1 MPRVHPKS
9 NGEEEVESVSATS
22 TPNQGQS
29 ARKRHICPTC
39 ERCFTTS
46 GHLARHSRVHTGEK
60 NHKCPFPG
68 CDTRCSRQD
77 NLQQHYRIHLSPGSR
92 RTSSRSSASRRGRR
106 GTTDNNASP
115 PASQQDYSLAS
126 EQPPLSPPPLV
137 PVSIPAPS
145 LSPPPLQPV
154 RATGTDVRYSPP
166 PDSPPPL
173 AHATM
178 TVAYHHAHQRASPA
192 SSATSSPE
200 STSFPST
207 NMISPPPLAQLHSVH
222 PSTSTQSNTYGFR
235 TNGAYQD
242 HSGTSTA
249 YSYGQSESPTSENY
263 QATSEGY
270 TSNQYPLPRIETLAP
285 KDDLSASPSVAISNT
300 SLTGVNS
307 RHSISHI
314 SHSHTAYPRMM
325 SSSMNSRPSTGPP
338 SPASS
343 HSTSHS
349 VVSHS
354 GPPTPNG
361 YTTYDPESGQSSPY
375 DQTSPPL
382 SSHPGGPIL
391 EPSLSRYSP
400 PPVLAPIHGF
410 TSHDSMEVMSRSG
423 RVISDQYE
431 RRPSSR
437 GDYPDRYAHYE
448 TRYAP
453 DEPRYGRAVYGL
465 GQERQDLSPVQTY
478 MPHQSSSMSGF
489 HDMYPPGGTVNLN
502 HGAWKS
508 DHLSNRGMKSIN
520 ALVQ

>member
-1 MPRVHPKS
+1 MPRVHQKS
-9 NGEEEVESVSATS
+9 NGEGEVEGVSATS

-29 ARKRHICPTC
+29 ARKRHVCPTC

-92 RTSSRSSASRRGRR
+92 RTSSRSSPSASRRGRR
-106 GTTDNNASP
+106 GTTNNNISTP
-115 PASQQDYSLAS
+115 SQQQEHGIAP

-137 PVSIPAPS
+137 PATIPPS
-145 LSPPPLQPV
+145 LSPSPLEPA
-154 RATGTDVRYSPP
+154 RAYSPP

-173 AHATM
+173 AHATIPGSYQH
-178 TVAYHHAHQRASPA
+178 VPQGASPV
-192 SSATSSPE
+192 SSATSSPDA
-200 STSFPST
+200 SSFPLSDSSLS
-207 NMISPPPLAQLHSVH
+207 ISPPPPVSTHSATAVH
-222 PSTSTQSNTYGFR
+222 PNSYDFR
-235 TNGAYQD
+235 AGPIYQD
-242 HSGTSTA
+242 PGNDAVYPYRPSD
-249 YSYGQSESPTSENY
+249 SPTSESY
-263 QATSEGY
+263 SQATSEGY
-270 TSNQYPLPRIETLAP
+270 TNNHYSLPRIETLTAN
-285 KDDLSASPSVAISNT
+285 KDDLSVPPPVTVPST
-300 SLTGVNS
+300 SLTGGNS

-314 SHSHTAYPRMM
+314 SHSHSQSAYPRQM
-325 SSSMNSRPSTGPP
+325 STSMNSRPNTGPP

-361 YTTYDPESGQSSPY
+361 YPSYDADSSQSSPY

-382 SSHPGGPIL
+382 SSHSGGSIIA
-391 EPSLSRYSP
+391 PSLSRYSP

-410 TSHDSMEVMSRSG
+410 SSHNTMEVMARPA
-423 RVISDQYE
+423 RASDQYE

-437 GDYPDRYAHYE
+437 SDYSERYAHYE
-448 TRYAP
+448 TRYVP
-453 DEPRYGRAVYGL
+453 DEPRYGRPVYGL
-465 GQERQDLSPVQTY
+465 THHERQELSPVQAY
-478 MPHQSSSMSGF
+478 MPHQPSSMANY
-489 HDMYPPGGTVNLN
+489 HDMYTPVGSVSLH

-508 DHLSNRGMKSIN
+508 EHLTSRGMKSIN

>member
-9 NGEEEVESVSATS
+9 NEDGEIEGMSATS

-29 ARKRHICPTC
+29 ARKKHVCPTC

-92 RTSSRSSASRRGRR
+92 RTSSRSASSRRGRR
-106 GTTDNNASP
+106 ATTTSDGNTT
-115 PASQQDYSLAS
+115 PASQQDYNIAS
-126 EQPPLSPPPLV
+126 DQPPLSPPPLV
-137 PVSIPAPS
+137 PATVSTPS
-145 LSPPPLQPV
+145 LSPPPLEPA
-154 RATGTDVRYSPP
+154 RAPGADARYSPP

-173 AHATM
+173 AHATISGP
-178 TVAYHHAHQRASPA
+178 YPHAQRASPT
-192 SSATSSPE
+192 SSATSSPDAA
-200 STSFPST
+200 SFQSADAT
-207 NMISPPPLAQLHSVH
+207 LRISPPTLASVH
-222 PSTSTQSNTYGFR
+222 SSTSAHSNGYSFR
-235 TNGAYQD
+235 TGATYQE
-242 HSGTSTA
+242 HPGNNA
-249 YSYGQSESPTSENY
+249 GYSYGQNASPVSETYS

-270 TSNQYPLPRIETLAP
+270 SNGQYSLPRIDTLTSV
-285 KDDLSASPSVAISNT
+285 KDDSAVAVPST

-314 SHSHTAYPRMM
+314 SHSHPQSAYPRMM

-361 YTTYDPESGQSSPY
+361 YTNYDADGSQSSPY
-375 DQTSPPL
+375 DQTSPL
-382 SSHPGGPIL
+382 SNHSGGSIL

-410 TSHDSMEVMSRSG
+410 TSHESMEAISRSG
-423 RVISDQYE
+423 RVMNEQYE
-431 RRPSSR
+431 RRPSIR
-437 GDYPDRYAHYE
+437 DDYSDRYAHYE
-448 TRYAP
+448 TRYVP
-453 DEPRYGRAVYGL
+453 DEPRYGRHVYGVA
-465 GQERQDLSPVQTY
+465 QERQAPVQTY
-478 MPHQSSSMSGF
+478 MPHQPSSMANF
-489 HDMYPPGGTVNLN
+489 HDMYSPGGVSLH

-508 DHLSNRGMKSIN
+508 EQLTNRGMKSIN